1 MTLVRFEPFRELEN
15 IGRRVND
22 RVNEFVKM
30 MEADGGGW
38 ERNRFV
44 PRVDV
49 AEDEK
54 NLYIHA
60 ELPGMTKENVQVTVD
75 DERILTI
82 RGEKKQ
88 EEQTE
93 DKKKNFVRIERNY
106 GSFTRSFTLPDNV
119 NAEAISAAFE
129 NGVLNVTLPKMEPA
143 KPKEVNIAI
152 Q

>member
-22 RVNEFVKM
+22 RVNDFIKL
-30 MEADGGGW
+30 MENEGAFDKS
-38 ERNRFV
+38 RFV

-60 ELPGMTKENVQVTVD
+60 ELPGMTKDNVQVVID
-75 DERILTI
+75 EERILTI
-82 RGEKKQ
+82 KGEKRQ
-88 EEQTE
+88 EEHTE

-106 GSFTRSFTLPDNV
+106 GSFTRSFTLPDNI

>member
-22 RVNEFVKM
+22 RVNGFVKM
-30 MEADGGGW
+30 MENEGGW
-38 ERNRFV
+38 DKSRFV

-49 AEDEK
+49 AEDDK
-54 NLYIHA
+54 GLYIHA

-75 DERILTI
+75 EERILTI
-82 RGEKKQ
+82 KGEKRQ

-93 DKKKNFVRIERNY
+93 DNKKNFVRVERNY

-119 NAEAISAAFE
+119 NANAISAVFE
-129 NGVLNVTLPKMEPA
+129 HGVLNVTLPKMEPA